1 MTGRHRLAVGLS
13 EPDSGSDA
21 AALRTSAEDKGDH
34 YVVRGQKAWCT
45 GGGLPGTTIATY
57 ARTGPREP
65 KHGGISLLLPT
76 PPVTGGGQ
84 ADADAGAPHPRYERG
99 VLQ

>member
-65 KHGGISLLLPT
+65 KHGGISLLLR
-76 PPVTGGGQ
+76 
-84 ADADAGAPHPRYERG
+84 PR
-99 VLQ
+99 Q